1 MRKLLAKLL
10 SGSGAAGKPD
20 RAGAD
25 RCAQETR
32 TALREAGRLPCA
44 APLREAGSALPPGRL
59 RAFTSRSGGVKTGG
73 EEREEGKKKKRK
85 KKKRLPSCGTRLAGR
100 SPPAPSAAMVSER
113 RGAEALRGGRVGV
126 RGAGGR
132 SRRGLTE
139 AGAEGSGGRDGGAAG
154 PALSARGQAVWRP

>member
-10 SGSGAAGKPD
+10 SSSGAAGKPD

-73 EEREEGKKKKRK
+73 EEREEGKKKKK
-85 KKKRLPSCGTRLAGR
+85 KEKEEAAKLRDPAGWALAAGTQR
-100 SPPAPSAAMVSER
+100 
-113 RGAEALRGGRVGV
+113 
-126 RGAGGR
+126 
-132 SRRGLTE
+132 
-139 AGAEGSGGRDGGAAG
+139 RDGE
-154 PALSARGQAVWRP
+154 